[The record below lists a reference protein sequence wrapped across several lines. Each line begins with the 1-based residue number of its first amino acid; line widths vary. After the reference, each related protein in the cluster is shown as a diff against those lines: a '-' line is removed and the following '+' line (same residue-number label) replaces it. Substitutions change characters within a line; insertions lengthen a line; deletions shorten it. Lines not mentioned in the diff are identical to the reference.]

1 MKNSRYIFSALWLC
15 VFVLFLTSC
24 SDDSKTAGGSTEDS
38 GIVAITDRDVAGVA
52 QKGPFVKGS
61 AVTVYELEGKSLNPT
76 GRIFT
81 TKVSSDKG
89 EYAFQKLNL
98 VSQYAVFEAL
108 GYYRNEVTGEI
119 SSGTVSLSALVDL
132 TETDS
137 VNINVLTHIENDRV
151 HELVQDGVGF
161 ADAKKKSKSEIS
173 SVFGMTPPAAGFE
186 NLDVFGKDDGDAELL
201 AVSLMLQSDLKSGE
215 LGSRL
220 ADVSA
225 DIAQNG
231 EWNDESVKGEIA
243 NWVASANLDRIYT
256 NVNSWGF
263 AEQPVEK
270 SDLYG
275 EFVEENKQYISERP
289 ESSAGVG
296 SSSSETLD
304 SSASDG
310 EESSSS
316 EKAESSG
323 SSSSADSPASSEAA
337 ESSSSETVSST
348 SSSSV
353 VVTGETF
360 VDERDGNVYRYV
372 KIGYQ
377 VWMAE
382 NLRYVSEGS
391 HCFNDDESECEKFGR
406 LYEYSEGL
414 CPAGWHMP
422 SQAEWTVLF
431 DAVGG
436 IAVAGKALRAVGAWN
451 VENYP
456 LTADDVDAYGFSSLP
471 SGVYIFGDHENAG
484 FYLSST
490 LVSEDAVYDVG
501 IVGNGDSAYESNAL
515 FTTAISARCVM
526 D

>member
-1 MKNSRYIFSALWLC
+1 MCQKIN
-15 VFVLFLTSC
+15 LFLLSLFLVLVFAGC
-24 SDDSKTAGGSTEDS
+24 GDDEKTAGGSTEDS
-38 GIVAITDRDVAGVA
+38 GIVAIKDRDVAGIA

-81 TKVSSDKG
+81 TKISSDKG

-151 HELVQDGVGF
+151 QELVQDGSGF

-173 SVFGMTPPAAGFE
+173 SAFGMTPPVVGFE
-186 NLDVFGKDDGDAELL
+186 NLDVFGNDAGDAELL
-201 AVSLMLQSDLKSGE
+201 AVSMMLQSDLKSGE

-220 ADVSA
+220 AGVSA
-225 DIAQNG
+225 DISQNG

-243 NWVASANLDRIYT
+243 NWVANANLDSIYS
-256 NVNSWGF
+256 NLNSWGF
-263 AEQPVEK
+263 AEKPVEK
-270 SDLYG
+270 SDLYN

-289 ESSAGVG
+289 
-296 SSSSETLD
+296 SSEI
-304 SSASDG
+304 S
-310 EESSSS
+310 ESSSS
-316 EKAESSG
+316 KAEN
-323 SSSSADSPASSEAA
+323 P
-337 ESSSSETVSST
+337 T

-353 VVTGETF
+353 VVSGETF

-391 HCFNDDESECEKFGR
+391 HCYDDDESECEKFGR

-414 CPAGWHMP
+414 CPVGWHMP
-422 SQAEWTVLF
+422 TRAEWNVLF
-431 DAVGG
+431 DVVGG
-436 IAVAGKALRAVGAWN
+436 TSVAGKALRAVGAWD
-451 VENYP
+451 VKVYP
-456 LTADDVDAYGFSSLP
+456 LTADDTDAYGFSSLP
-471 SGVYIFGDHENAG
+471 SGVYIFGDHENTG

-490 LVSEDAVYDVG
+490 LISDDAVYDVG
-501 IVGNGDSAYESNAL
+501 IKGNQDDVYESNAL
-515 FTTAISARCVM
+515 FTTAISARCVK

>member
-1 MKNSRYIFSALWLC
+1 MKNSKYIFSALVWSFL
-15 VFVLFLTSC
+15 VLFFTSC
-24 SDDSKTAGGSTEDS
+24 SDGDKTAGGSTEDS
-38 GIVAITDRDVAGVA
+38 GIVAIKDREVAGVA

-81 TKVSSDKG
+81 TKISSDKG

-108 GYYRNEVTGEI
+108 GYYRDEVTGEI

-151 HELVQDGVGF
+151 HELVQKGSEF
-161 ADAKKKSKSEIS
+161 ASAKKKSKTEIS
-173 SVFGMTPPAAGFE
+173 DAFGMTPPAAGFE
-186 NLDVFGKDDGDAELL
+186 NLNVFGGSAGDAELL
-201 AVSLMLQSDLKSGE
+201 AVSMMLQSDLKSGE

-220 ADVSA
+220 AGVSA

-243 NWVASANLDRIYT
+243 GWVAEADLDRIYT
-256 NVNSWGF
+256 NLNSWGY

-270 SDLYG
+270 SDLYN
-275 EFVEENKQYISERP
+275 EFVEENKQYITERP
-289 ESSAGVG
+289 ESSAGG
-296 SSSSETLD
+296 
-304 SSASDG
+304 G
-310 EESSSS
+310 ESSSS
-316 EKAESSG
+316 ED
-323 SSSSADSPASSEAA
+323 AD
-337 ESSSSETVSST
+337 SSSSENLE

-353 VVTGETF
+353 VDKPASSSSVVASGETF

-422 SQAEWTVLF
+422 TQAEWTVLF

-456 LTADDVDAYGFSSLP
+456 LTADDTDAYGFSALP

-490 LVSEDAVYDVG
+490 LVGGDAVYDVG
-501 IVGNGDSAYESNAL
+501 IVGNQDEAAESNAL

>member
-1 MKNSRYIFSALWLC
+1 MFQKIN
-15 VFVLFLTSC
+15 LFLLSLLLVLVFAGC
-24 SDDSKTAGGSTEDS
+24 GDDEKTAGGSTEDS
-38 GIVAITDRDVAGVA
+38 GIVAIKDRDVAGVA

-81 TKVSSDKG
+81 TKISSDKG

-108 GYYRNEVTGEI
+108 GYYRDEVTGEI

-137 VNINVLTHIENDRV
+137 VNINVLTHIDNDRV
-151 HELVQDGVGF
+151 QELVQDGSGF

-173 SVFGMTPPAAGFE
+173 SAFGMTPPAAGFE
-186 NLDVFGKDDGDAELL
+186 NLDVFGNDAGDAELL
-201 AVSLMLQSDLKSGE
+201 AVSMMLQSDLKSGE

-220 ADVSA
+220 AGVSA
-225 DIAQNG
+225 DISQNG

-243 NWVASANLDRIYT
+243 KWVAGANLDSIYS
-256 NVNSWGF
+256 NLNSWGF
-263 AEQPVEK
+263 AEKPVEK
-270 SDLYG
+270 SDLYN

-289 ESSAGVG
+289 SFEI
-296 SSSSETLD
+296 LD

-310 EESSSS
+310 ESSSSS
-316 EKAESSG
+316 EDDAGSSSEAEMPTSSG
-323 SSSSADSPASSEAA
+323 VEEPASSSADLPA
-337 ESSSSETVSST
+337 

-353 VVTGETF
+353 VAGDSF
-360 VDERDGNVYRYV
+360 VDERDGNVYRTT

-391 HCFNDDESECEKFGR
+391 HCYNDDESECEKFGR

-422 SQAEWTVLF
+422 TQAEWTVLF

-490 LVSEDAVYDVG
+490 LVSDDAVYDVG
-501 IVGNGDSAYESNAL
+501 ILGNQDDVYESNAL
-515 FTTAISARCVM
+515 LTTAVSARCVK

>member
-1 MKNSRYIFSALWLC
+1 MKNSKYFLSALWLC
-15 VFVLFLTSC
+15 VFALFLASC

-38 GIVAITDRDVAGVA
+38 GIVAIKDRDVAGVA

-119 SSGTVSLSALVDL
+119 SSGTVTLSALVDL

-137 VNINVLTHIENDRV
+137 VNINVLTHIDNDRV
-151 HELVQDGVGF
+151 RELVQDGSGF
-161 ADAKKKSKSEIS
+161 ADARKKSKTEIS
-173 SVFGMTPPAAGFE
+173 SAFGMTPPTAGFE
-186 NLDVFGKDDGDAELL
+186 NLDVFGNDAGDAELL
-201 AVSLMLQSDLKSGE
+201 AVSMMLQSDLKSGE

-220 ADVSA
+220 ADVSE
-225 DIAQNG
+225 DIAQDG

-243 NWVASANLDRIYT
+243 NWVASANLDSIYA

-270 SDLYG
+270 SDLYSG
-275 EFVEENKQYISERP
+275 FVEENKQYISERP
-289 ESSAGVG
+289 
-296 SSSSETLD
+296 SEILD

-316 EKAESSG
+316 EKVESSG
-323 SSSSADSPASSEAA
+323 SSSSADSPA
-337 ESSSSETVSST
+337 

-382 NLRYVSEGS
+382 NLRYVSTGS

-422 SQAEWTVLF
+422 TQAEWTVLF

-436 IAVAGKALRAVGAWN
+436 VDVAGKALRAVGAWN

-456 LTADDVDAYGFSSLP
+456 LTADDTDAYGFSALP

-490 LVSEDAVYDVG
+490 LVGGDAVYDVG

>member
-1 MKNSRYIFSALWLC
+1 MKNSKYFLSALWLC
-15 VFVLFLTSC
+15 VFALFLASC

-38 GIVAITDRDVAGVA
+38 GIVAIKDRDVAGVA

-119 SSGTVSLSALVDL
+119 SSGTVTLSALVDL

-137 VNINVLTHIENDRV
+137 VNINVLTHIDNDRV
-151 HELVQDGVGF
+151 RELVQDGSGF
-161 ADAKKKSKSEIS
+161 ADAKKKSKTEIS
-173 SVFGMTPPAAGFE
+173 SAFGMTPPTAGFE
-186 NLDVFGKDDGDAELL
+186 NLDVFGTDDAGDAELL
-201 AVSLMLQSDLKSGE
+201 AVSMMLQSDLKSGE

-220 ADVSA
+220 ADVSE
-225 DIAQNG
+225 DIAQDG

-243 NWVASANLDRIYT
+243 NWVASANLDSIYA

-270 SDLYG
+270 SDLYS
-275 EFVEENKQYISERP
+275 EFVEENKQYVSESP
-289 ESSAGVG
+289 
-296 SSSSETLD
+296 SSEILD

-310 EESSSS
+310 S
-316 EKAESSG
+316 EKVESSG
-323 SSSSADSPASSEAA
+323 SSSSADSPA
-337 ESSSSETVSST
+337 

-422 SQAEWTVLF
+422 TQAEWTVLF

-436 IAVAGKALRAVGAWN
+436 VDVAGKALRAVGAWN

-456 LTADDVDAYGFSSLP
+456 LTVDDTDAYGFSSLP

-490 LVSEDAVYDVG
+490 LVGGDAVYDVG
-501 IVGNGDSAYESNAL
+501 IVGNQDEAAESNAL